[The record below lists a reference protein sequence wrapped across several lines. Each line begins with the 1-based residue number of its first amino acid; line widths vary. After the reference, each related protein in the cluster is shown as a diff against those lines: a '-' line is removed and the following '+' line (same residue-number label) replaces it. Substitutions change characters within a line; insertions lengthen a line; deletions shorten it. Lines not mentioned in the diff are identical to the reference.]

1 MSILARLAIAA
12 AIALAISLL
21 ARRARSLDAGGAAVA
36 AVTGTLALLAGWRWG
51 VLLVVYFATASAL
64 SHYGAARKD
73 ARTSSVIAKGGAR
86 DAWQVLANGGVFAIA
101 AALALALP
109 PYEHRWLALGAGALA
124 ASASDTWG
132 TEIGTLYGGVPRSI
146 IDWSPVPV
154 GMSGGVTVVGFLG
167 AIAGAAFIALVSLAL
182 GWPLRVAM
190 ASVIGGIL
198 GSTLDSLLGATL
210 QQRRWCDRCNRATER
225 VIHDCGSATRQI
237 GGLAALNNDS
247 VNLLCGL
254 AGGLLALAITG

>member
-1 MSILARLAIAA
+1 LSILARLAIAA
-12 AIALAISLL
+12 GIALAISLL
-21 ARRARSLDAGGAAVA
+21 ARRARSLDAGGAALA
-36 AVTGTLALLAGWRWG
+36 TVTGTIALLAGWRWG
-51 VLLVVYFATASAL
+51 VLLVAYFASASAL
-64 SHYGAARKD
+64 SRFGAARKE

-109 PYEHRWLALGAGALA
+109 RYEQRWLALGIGALA
-124 ASASDTWG
+124 VSASDTWA
-132 TEIGTLYGGVPRSI
+132 TEIGTLYGGAPRSI
-146 IDWSPVPV
+146 LGGSPVPV
-154 GMSGGVTVVGFLG
+154 GMSGGVTVLG
-167 AIAGAAFIALVSLAL
+167 VLAAIAGAAFIALATLAL
-182 GWPLRVAM
+182 GWPGRVAA
-190 ASVIGGIL
+190 ASVIGGIA

-225 VIHDCGSATRQI
+225 DVHDCGTPTRPI

-254 AGGLLALAITG
+254 AGGLIALAITG

>member
-109 PYEHRWLALGAGALA
+109 PYEHRWLALGVGALA

>member
-1 MSILARLAIAA
+1 M
-12 AIALAISLL
+12 
-21 ARRARSLDAGGAAVA
+21 
-36 AVTGTLALLAGWRWG
+36 
-51 VLLVVYFATASAL
+51 
-64 SHYGAARKD
+64 
-73 ARTSSVIAKGGAR
+73 
-86 DAWQVLANGGVFAIA
+86 
-101 AALALALP
+101 
-109 PYEHRWLALGAGALA
+109 
-124 ASASDTWG
+124 
-132 TEIGTLYGGVPRSI
+132 
-146 IDWSPVPV
+146 
-154 GMSGGVTVVGFLG
+154 GFLG

>member
-12 AIALAISLL
+12 GIALAISVL
-21 ARRARSLDAGGAAVA
+21 ARRARSLDTSGTAVA
-36 AVTGTLALLAGWRWG
+36 TIPGTLALLAGWRWG
-51 VLLVVYFATASAL
+51 VLLVVYFASASAL
-64 SHYGAARKD
+64 SRFGAARKN

-101 AALALALP
+101 AALAVALAQH
-109 PYEHRWLALGAGALA
+109 EQRWLALGIGALA
-124 ASASDTWG
+124 SSASDTWA

-146 IDWSPVPV
+146 LGGSPVPV
-154 GMSGGVTVVGFLG
+154 GMSGGVTVVGVL
-167 AIAGAAFIALVSLAL
+167 AAFAGSAFISLTSLAL
-182 GWPLRVAM
+182 GWPLRVAA
-190 ASVIGGIL
+190 ASVVGGVV
-198 GSTLDSLLGATL
+198 GSTLDSVLGATL

-225 VIHDCGSATRQI
+225 TLHDCGTPTRPV
-237 GGLAALNNDS
+237 GGLAAVNNDT